1 MKFIGTFFD
10 LCKRLIKNGGMESV
24 TSLPTTNNF
33 EGREVNYKGTKYI
46 YYNGAWVSQRDAE
59 KLGGLDSFFYVS
71 NPKET
76 VIGKSSY
83 EIYGES
89 VLLSKSYIDNL
100 YSPLM
105 FASPNNFTIEYS
117 DDGEV
122 FTEIE
127 KTDPVYNI
135 RFYLNSSYY
144 IKFTTH
150 PYYRITVPFNATV
163 PIRGVFYGLVLSGW
177 NYYID
182 RCLIEELQG
191 EVWNIIADE
200 QQNNYTQD
208 YYAVEFKSH
217 YLYSQINS
225 RNYCQSLR
233 VTLKGRHISNNTSYG
248 VTGIALLSNYYKA
261 LSGIRNYFRP
271 TNGILTS
278 PFSLDSQETLN
289 YDVNNIKPTQTGTV
303 KKSSSWIWQYLVQSV
318 NWLRDNFNNFLSK
331 RMYEHVYT
339 NCAYLNIKTQTTGA
353 IILKT
358 PFQNIDDVN
367 NSMTYIELSVISHKN
382 PTSVAKYIF
391 YLYKYKPD
399 VSSFEQKYYS
409 VLGPQIFSNIYIG
422 ALQDNSTVI
431 VLGDFTDTYTH
442 FTVSI
447 DRIVT
452 SFNRTSDDTDKFSL
466 YVESDESVLQYKAK
480 FNLQSAFAKGYSVPD
495 GTDSQFLKA
504 DGSIDNNEYAPK
516 SHTHN
521 GTDSENIDY
530 NNLENKPDI
539 PEVGN
544 GTITIKQGTNTIGSF
559 TTNQSANKTITLP
572 ENSDLP
578 IASDTVLGGIKSSGS
593 ISVDPATG
601 VAKVLNNSHNHTASN
616 ITGLSTVATT
626 GDYADLSGK
635 PTIPTVGSG
644 TVTIKQ
650 GGVTKGTIN
659 VNQTNNTEINLDAGG
674 SYTLPIA
681 TTSRL
686 GGIKQGDGL
695 SITSTTGV
703 TKVVNRWNLNNANP
717 EVSAIEIELA
727 SSTDSIFGK
736 LVEEGN
742 DPFSSRVIIANVAN
756 GVIQLDNLF
765 AGLNDLTE
773 LNNCPE
779 YIRYHIYIYSDHLCK
794 YRLNDGV
801 YYNVPIKSS
810 NGVFIPYLIKAGQC
824 IKIEFIRMSYGG
836 TYDGHDFIYF
846 ADIENPDSNITTSN
860 IGTINVNN
868 ASGWYDPTI
877 TEYIID
883 AKDNPDW
890 LAELFGE
897 TKTPIRVNDIVSNI
911 DLSII
916 NIDSSFTD
924 LLRKKYKDITN
935 DSLRSFMANIR
946 TGGEYYYY
954 VENDIL
960 DIVNNEATYKLKLH
974 IDNLG
979 IRKEYVL
986 EAYRGI

>member
-10 LCKRLIKNGGMESV
+10 LCQKLIKNGGMESV

-46 YYNGAWVSQRDAE
+46 YYNGAWVNQRDAE
-59 KLGGLDSFFYVS
+59 KLGGLDSSLYIT
-71 NPKET
+71 NPRET
-76 VIGKSSY
+76 VIGESNYK
-83 EIYGES
+83 IYDENQIPS
-89 VLLSKSYIDNL
+89 ENYIDTF
-100 YSPLM
+100 YSPLIW
-105 FASPNNFTIEYS
+105 ASPDNFTIEYS
-117 DDGEV
+117 DDGEI

-163 PIRGVFYGLVLSGW
+163 PIRGMFYGLVLSGW

-200 QQNNYTQD
+200 QQNNYTQG

-217 YLYSQINS
+217 YLYSQIDS
-225 RNYCQSLR
+225 SHYCQSLR

-331 RMYEHVYT
+331 RMHEHI
-339 NCAYLNIKTQTTGA
+339 YLNCDWLNIRTSVTGA

-358 PFQNIDDVN
+358 PFQNIGDGN
-367 NSMTYIELSVISHKN
+367 NSMTFIELSVISHKA
-382 PTSVAKYIF
+382 PTCVAKYIF

-399 VSSFEQKYYS
+399 VINYEQKYYS

-431 VLGDFTDTYTH
+431 VLGDFTDTYKN

-447 DRIVT
+447 DRVVT

-516 SHTHN
+516 AHTHN
-521 GTDSENIDY
+521 GTDSERIDY

-544 GTITIKQGTNTIGSF
+544 GTITIKQGSTTIDSF
-559 TTNQSANKTITLP
+559 SVNQAANKTITLP
-572 ENSDLP
+572 ENSNLP
-578 IASDTVLGGIKSSGS
+578 IASETVLGGIKSSGS
-593 ISVDPATG
+593 ISVDPTTG

-626 GDYADLSGK
+626 GDYDDLENK
-635 PTIPTVGSG
+635 PTIYTSA
-644 TVTIKQ
+644 
-650 GGVTKGTIN
+650 TIN
-659 VNQTNNTEINLDAGG
+659 GVNVDFSADNNIIPSYITFNNVLYPFRFTG
-674 SYTLPIA
+674 SAFQIY
-681 TTSRL
+681 R
-686 GGIKQGDGL
+686 
-695 SITSTTGV
+695 
-703 TKVVNRWNLNNANP
+703 
-717 EVSAIEIELA
+717 
-727 SSTDSIFGK
+727 
-736 LVEEGN
+736 
-742 DPFSSRVIIANVAN
+742 N
-756 GVIQLDNLF
+756 GVWADLVNFDNF
-765 AGLNDLTE
+765 ISNDRGIITESNMEDWYRPGINEYFIDESAAVNFLT
-773 LNNCPE
+773 LKKPLAPPE
-779 YIRYHIYIYSDHLCK
+779 K
-794 YRLNDGV
+794 W
-801 YYNVPIKSS
+801 
-810 NGVFIPYLIKAGQC
+810 
-824 IKIEFIRMSYGG
+824 
-836 TYDGHDFIYF
+836 T
-846 ADIENPDSNITTSN
+846 NITINT
-860 IGTINVNN
+860 GTLTNK
-868 ASGWYDPTI
+868 I
-877 TEYIID
+877 TGL
-883 AKDNPDW
+883 KS
-890 LAELFGE
+890 
-897 TKTPIRVNDIVSNI
+897 TV
-911 DLSII
+911 
-916 NIDSSFTD
+916 
-924 LLRKKYKDITN
+924 LLD
-935 DSLRSFMANIR
+935 NIR
-946 TGGEYYYY
+946 TNIKNVFGEEPYTLYTEY
-954 VENDIL
+954 DISAML
-960 DIVNNEATYKLKLH
+960 DSGFGYKLVLKLEKGTAESNSV
-974 IDNLG
+974 IVECY
-979 IRKEYVL
+979 KVW
-986 EAYRGI
+986 